1 MAQIA
6 VGVMSKLVL
15 MREELEEE
23 EEEMVGWSIVAGMF
37 GEWTD
42 GRKVVGGE
50 LAIDAGSSSHKA
62 SIETEEPHILLTTE
76 ILERV
81 LTSGCS
87 SKYFPFPYLP
97 SPSGPL
103 FLQYSCILGVLEIE

>member
-23 EEEMVGWSIVAGMF
+23 EEEMVGWGIVTGMF

-50 LAIDAGSSSHKA
+50 LAIDGGSGSHKA
-62 SIETEEPHILLTTE
+62 INDAEEPHILLAIA

-81 LTSGCS
+81 LTSGYS
-87 SKYFPFPYLP
+87 SKHFPFSISAFSL
-97 SPSGPL
+97 
-103 FLQYSCILGVLEIE
+103 

>member
-42 GRKVVGGE
+42 GRKVIGGE
-50 LAIDAGSSSHKA
+50 LAIDADSSSHKA
-62 SIETEEPHILLTTE
+62 SNEAEEPHILLATE

-87 SKYFPFPYLP
+87 SMYFSFHISLP
-97 SPSGPL
+97 LAPC
-103 FLQYSCILGVLEIE
+103 FYNILGVLEIE